1 MIDIKPV
8 LIMAGGTGG
17 HVYPA
22 LAVADVLREQGIP
35 VVWLGTRSGLEA
47 RVVVEAGYPIKW
59 LNVTGLRGK
68 GFLTL
73 LLAPMK
79 LIMACIQAYII
90 IKQTRPCAVLG
101 MGGFVSG
108 PGGLMAWLSGKPLL
122 IHEQNAVAGMTNKI
136 LAKIADKV
144 LVAFPDT
151 LPNSLSSK
159 ATEVGNPIRG
169 GILKVLPPEE
179 RLDQSERALRLLVVG
194 GSLGAVRLN
203 ELLPES
209 IAKINLQDRP
219 EIIHQTGKNNFQQ
232 ASACYALHNVEADV
246 QAYIED
252 MARVYAWADLV
263 ICRSG
268 AMTVFELSAVGVA
281 SILVP
286 YPSAVD
292 DHQTANAMYLSGAGA
307 AILKQQKDINSQ
319 WLCDTIEMLTKQRDR
334 LLEMAK
340 SARRCSKPAAANDV
354 AHMCMLAGGLV

>member
-47 RVVVEAGYPIKW
+47 SVVAKAGYPIKW
-59 LNVTGLRGK
+59 LNITGLRGK
-68 GFLTL
+68 GLLTL

-79 LIMACIQAYII
+79 LIMACVQAYLI
-90 IKQTRPCAVLG
+90 IKETKPCAVLG

-122 IHEQNAVAGMTNKI
+122 IHEQNAVAGLTNKI

-144 LVAFPDT
+144 MVAFPNT
-151 LPNSLSSK
+151 LG
-159 ATEVGNPIRG
+159 AEAIEVGNPVRKD
-169 GILKVLPPEE
+169 ILKVLPPKE
-179 RLDQSERALRLLVVG
+179 RMDKAESTLKLLVVG

-209 IAKINLQDRP
+209 ISKIDEKDRP
-219 EIIHQTGKNNFQQ
+219 VIIHQTGKNNYQQ
-232 ASACYALHNVEADV
+232 ACECYAQYSVKADV

-252 MARVYAWADLV
+252 MASVYAWADLV

-268 AMTVFELSAVGVA
+268 AMTIFELSVVGVA

-292 DHQTANAMYLSGAGA
+292 DHQTANAMFLSNAGA
-307 AILKQQKDINSQ
+307 AIVKQQKDIDSQ
-319 WLCDTIEMLTKQRDR
+319 WLCDTIKMLAQQRER
-334 LLEMAK
+334 LIEMAN
-340 SARRCSKPAAANDV
+340 SARLCARPDAANDV
-354 AHMCMLAGGLV
+354 AHLCRLAGGLV